1 MGLTRDDLDSAI
13 APLVARLSVI
23 ENAAGGDA
31 EVVTGREFRLFKWLG
46 AFVLTTVV
54 AGFGL
59 LYEQISD
66 VRVGVERLYGEVLR
80 EIHGLRETMQT
91 ENAGIRSEMEARHTV
106 IKGQMHSEIGSI
118 RKEMAAQHAA
128 TTEQIHAGLASV
140 RKEMAANHAETT
152 ELMHAGHA
160 SIRKEMEAK
169 HLGTTEQMHAGLAS
183 VRKEME
189 TKHAAVTQQM
199 HAGFASI
206 REEISTVRERVARV
220 ETLLERG
227 NANDG

>member
-1 MGLTRDDLDSAI
+1 MAATGNLELGLTRDDLDSAI
-13 APLVARLSVI
+13 APLVARLSAI

-31 EVVTGREFRLFKWLG
+31 DVVTGKEFRLFKWLG
-46 AFVLTTVV
+46 AFALTTVV

-66 VRVGVERLYGEVLR
+66 VRVGMERLYGEVLR

-91 ENAGIRSEMEARHTV
+91 ENASIRSEMEARHTV

-118 RKEMAAQHAA
+118 RKEMAANHAEITERMHAGLASVRKEMAAQHAE

-140 RKEMAANHAETT
+140 REEMAAKHAETT
-152 ELMHAGHA
+152 E
-160 SIRKEMEAK
+160 
-169 HLGTTEQMHAGLAS
+169 
-183 VRKEME
+183 
-189 TKHAAVTQQM
+189 QM

>member
-13 APLVARLSVI
+13 APLVARLSAI
-23 ENAAGGDA
+23 ENASGGDA
-31 EVVTGREFRLFKWLG
+31 DIVTGKEFRLFKWLG
-46 AFVLTTVV
+46 AFALTTVV

-66 VRVGVERLYGEVLR
+66 VRVGVERLYGEMLR

-91 ENAGIRSEMEARHTV
+91 ENASIRSEMEARHTV

-118 RKEMAAQHAA
+118 RKEMAANHAEITERMHAGLASVRKEMAAQHAE

-140 RKEMAANHAETT
+140 RKEMAAKHAETT
-152 ELMHAGHA
+152 E
-160 SIRKEMEAK
+160 
-169 HLGTTEQMHAGLAS
+169 
-183 VRKEME
+183 
-189 TKHAAVTQQM
+189 QM